1 MTIVHTR
8 ACKVL
13 PYKNYEKK
21 HQKFYV
27 FVLTFQNA
35 KHCQKLAKIANKH
48 SDDCD
53 NMKKKNWFLKHY
65 DYNAK
70 YTNNCNINICNMYYA
85 YYINNLYIYLK
96 RSFILRYK
104 SLICI
109 WENRTF

>member
-53 NMKKKNWFLKHY
+53 NMKKKK
-65 DYNAK
+65 
-70 YTNNCNINICNMYYA
+70 
-85 YYINNLYIYLK
+85 
-96 RSFILRYK
+96 
-104 SLICI
+104 LI
-109 WENRTF
+109 FKAL